1 MAFVRTSGCGRSP
14 GTWKDRKMMCDGQ
27 LGRVIRKRWMIR
39 WVGGGGVVTRG
50 RAAGEEKPVHS
61 AARRWW
67 CWRVFVYG

>member
-1 MAFVRTSGCGRSP
+1 
-14 GTWKDRKMMCDGQ
+14 MCDGQ